1 MRFKKVYTERLYDI
15 VVDKETKMVY
25 LVYNDSSITTLLDKE
40 GKPMNYDRLLEE
52 GMEE

>member
-25 LVYNDSSITTLLDKE
+25 LVYNDSSITTLLDAE
-40 GKPMNYDRLLEE
+40 GKSIIFDRLLEKANL
-52 GMEE
+52 